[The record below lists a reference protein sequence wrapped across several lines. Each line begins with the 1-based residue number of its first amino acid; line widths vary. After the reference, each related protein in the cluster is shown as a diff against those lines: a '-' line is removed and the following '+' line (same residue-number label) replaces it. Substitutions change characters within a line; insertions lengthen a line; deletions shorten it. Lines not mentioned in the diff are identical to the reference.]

1 MKESRG
7 RRSWKM
13 QDYIGE
19 REALCVRAC
28 VCACTHVHAHVRTF
42 QKKAEGA
49 LDQQARKRILAH
61 SSFIQA

>member
-1 MKESRG
+1 
-7 RRSWKM
+7 M